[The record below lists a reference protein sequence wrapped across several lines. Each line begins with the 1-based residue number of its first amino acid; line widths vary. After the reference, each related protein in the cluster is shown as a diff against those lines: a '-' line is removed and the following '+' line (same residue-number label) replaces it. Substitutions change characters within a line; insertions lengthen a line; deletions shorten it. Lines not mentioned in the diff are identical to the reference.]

1 MPIRTRSLFLPE
13 PLHDVRRLL
22 PCIHGFLIFLMSLVQ
37 QDIKYGNISHVTI
50 ALELG
55 ADLGTQQRWWH
66 VKRVQ
71 STDLRHLPF
80 RVRNNLFYVA

>member
-1 MPIRTRSLFLPE
+1 MSIRTRSLFLTE

-22 PCIHGFLIFLMSLVQ
+22 PCIHGLLVFLMSLEQ
-37 QDIKYGNISHVTI
+37 QDIKYGNIGHI
-50 ALELG
+50 AIVLELG
-55 ADLGTQQRWWH
+55 ADLGTQQGWWH

-80 RVRNNLFYVA
+80 RVRSNLFYVA